1 MTEREE
7 NLLIDLGVQSKM
19 LADIA
24 NEFIRLRGLTDN
36 QTVQSI
42 MGIISDGLLN
52 LPHVQSTPCM
62 SPMQMEDPDRIFK
75 GDGGMVSDLHAM
87 IDGGAYSTVWKTDDF
102 MQRLAFL
109 RHGCINLI
117 IHGNRIPPLSIRN
130 DIDGRFFFTN
140 NEKK

>member
-7 NLLIDLGVQSKM
+7 NLLIDLGVQNKF

-24 NEFIRLRGLTDN
+24 HELIRLRGLTEN
-36 QTVQSI
+36 ESVQSFLGT
-42 MGIISDGLLN
+42 MSDGILN
-52 LPHVQSTPCM
+52 IPHVEATPCM
-62 SPMQMEDPDRIFK
+62 RPMQMENPDVVFK

-87 IDGGAYSTVWKTDDF
+87 KDGVAYSTVWKTDDF
-102 MQRLAFL
+102 VQRLAFL

-117 IHGNRIPPLSIRN
+117 IHGNQIPPLSIRN
-130 DIDGRFFFTN
+130 DIDGRFYFTN